1 MKDPGS
7 LRRDEEE
14 EGEEGGEGGA
24 GTRARREVTRVE
36 VREERT
42 RTCVNLAG
50 EAMEV
55 ELKTYVVA

>member
-1 MKDPGS
+1 M
-7 LRRDEEE
+7 
-14 EGEEGGEGGA
+14 
-24 GTRARREVTRVE
+24 TRVE